1 MDPAIA
7 VASLAGA
14 ATVITAIIKFIPS
27 RQSPL
32 NGTYMRRDVCEQI
45 RLNQNHQLK
54 TISSAVQRIEEKLDQ
69 HILASGGLG

>member
-69 HILASGGLG
+69 HILASGGQG